1 MSRTSLLVV
10 PLLAALAAPMAARA
24 EQVVQMTV
32 TEDGFVPAQIA
43 AKKGEPLKLVITR
56 KTNRTCATEI
66 VMKDFGIDQKLPLD
80 KAVTV
85 SLTPKK
91 AGTFRYA
98 CGMDMIAGE
107 LVVK

>member
-1 MSRTSLLVV
+1 MTRPFLLALPV
-10 PLLAALAAPMAARA
+10 LAALAAPLAARA

-43 AKKGEPLKLVITR
+43 AKKGEPLKLVVTR

-66 VMKDFGIDQKLPLD
+66 VLKDFGIDQKLPLD
-80 KAVTV
+80 KAVVV
-85 SLTPKK
+85 SFTPKS

-98 CGMDMIAGE
+98 CGMDMIRGE
-107 LVVK
+107 IVVK